1 MNLEQRVANL
11 EKVVA
16 ELKLQIEGPTQQE
29 ELRST
34 LRLAEL
40 RKLRMQKRFDTTNPP
55 ERQVFLDALA
65 KLDCYIQSLQQRY
78 QGLLLE

>member
-1 MNLEQRVANL
+1 MTLKQRVKTL
-11 EKVVA
+11 EKEVA

-29 ELRST
+29 ELRRA

-40 RKLRMQKRFDTTNPP
+40 RKMRMQKRFDTTNPA
-55 ERQVFLDALA
+55 ERQAFLDALA

-78 QGLLLE
+78 QRLLL